1 MKSLFDEENKLKLI
15 DLTGRLPYGVIV
27 NTPKGDGYLHT
38 VNLTIFGTEYGVNID
53 ATKRDTFNDR
63 EDVIKPYLRPMSSMT
78 EEEAKEIAILHDIKD
93 ILSVKVTSDYID
105 VIVDDGV
112 CSTERRTIW
121 YDEIVSSVKCFDLLT
136 AHHFDY
142 RNLIDKGLALKAP
155 EGMYNLNK

>member
-78 EEEAKEIAILHDIKD
+78 EEENEEYNNIDNRAYSCPKDYAHIPAKDR
-93 ILSVKVTSDYID
+93 ID
-105 VIVDDGV
+105 
-112 CSTERRTIW
+112 W
-121 YDEIVSSVKCFDLLT
+121 LLKN
-136 AHHFDY
+136 HFDF
-142 RNLIDKGLALKAP
+142 RGLIPKGLAIEVTKENNP
-155 EGMYNLNK
+155 YEIRSRE

>member
-78 EEEAKEIAILHDIKD
+78 EEENEEYNNIDNRAYSCPKDYAHIPAKDR
-93 ILSVKVTSDYID
+93 ID
-105 VIVDDGV
+105 
-112 CSTERRTIW
+112 W
-121 YDEIVSSVKCFDLLT
+121 FLKN
-136 AHHFDY
+136 HFDF
-142 RNLIDKGLALKAP
+142 RGLIPKGLAIEVTKENNP
-155 EGMYNLNK
+155 YEIRSRE

>member
-78 EEEAKEIAILHDIKD
+78 EEENEEYNNIDNRAYFCPKDYAHIPAKDR
-93 ILSVKVTSDYID
+93 ID
-105 VIVDDGV
+105 
-112 CSTERRTIW
+112 W
-121 YDEIVSSVKCFDLLT
+121 LLKN
-136 AHHFDY
+136 HFDF
-142 RNLIDKGLALKAP
+142 RGLIPKGLAIEVAKENNP
-155 EGMYNLNK
+155 YEIRSRE